1 MTTAQKPTADQLC
14 LVQQILA
21 DYLDHEDS
29 EDRFDASDL
38 AALRA
43 FCATPLGERTKLGK
57 TATSLD
63 DALDEIQVEA
73 PGTYEE
79 PGPWDTSEHAI
90 HHAWWAV
97 SDGER
102 ADGERAI
109 AFFASERHAFRFRL
123 DLINRMLNG

>member
-1 MTTAQKPTADQLC
+1 MTAAKKPTQEQLQQA
-14 LVQQILA
+14 QQILA
-21 DYLDHEDS
+21 DYLDHMDEDQK
-29 EDRFDASDL
+29 RFDEADL

-43 FCATPLGERTKLGK
+43 FCATPFGGRTKLGK

-63 DALDEIQVEA
+63 DALGEIQVEA
-73 PGTYEE
+73 PGTYEV

-90 HHAWWAV
+90 HHTWWAV

-102 ADGERAI
+102 TI
-109 AFFASERHAFRFRL
+109 AFFTSERHAFRFRL

>member
-1 MTTAQKPTADQLC
+1 MTTKPTDEQVR

-21 DYLDHEDS
+21 DHLDYDGN
-29 EDRFDASDL
+29 EDRFDEADL

-43 FCATPLGERTKLGK
+43 FCATPLGERTRLGK

-79 PGPWDTSEHAI
+79 PGPWDTAEGAI
-90 HHAWWAV
+90 HHTWWSV
-97 SDGER
+97 CDGER
-102 ADGERAI
+102 TI